1 MEINLSEK
9 EKLQQKFIEIHQKL
23 GDAALPHEIRSK
35 FEKSKDDIIKDY
47 FKKFGK
53 HISSEL

>member
-1 MEINLSEK
+1 LEISLSEK
-9 EKLQQKFIEIHQKL
+9 EKLQQNFIEIHQKL
-23 GDAALPHEIRSK
+23 GDAALPYEIRSK

>member
-1 MEINLSEK
+1 MEINISEK
-9 EKLQQKFIEIHQKL
+9 EKLLQKFVEIHQKL
-23 GDAALPHEIRSK
+23 GDAALPDEIRSK

>member
-9 EKLQQKFIEIHQKL
+9 EKLQQKFVEIHQKL
-23 GDAALPHEIRSK
+23 GDAALPYEIRSK

>member
-9 EKLQQKFIEIHQKL
+9 EKLQQKFVVIHQKL
-23 GDAALPHEIRSK
+23 GDAALPYEIRSK

>member
-9 EKLQQKFIEIHQKL
+9 EQLRQKFVEIHQKL
-23 GDAALPHEIRSK
+23 GDASLPYEIRSK
-35 FEKSKDDIIKDY
+35 LEKSKEDMIKEY
-47 FKKFGK
+47 FSKFGK

>member
-9 EKLQQKFIEIHQKL
+9 EKLQQKFVEIHQKL
-23 GDAALPHEIRSK
+23 GDAALPNEIRSN
-35 FEKSKDDIIKDY
+35 FEKSQDDIIKEY

>member
-1 MEINLSEK
+1 MEIRLSEK
-9 EKLQQKFIEIHQKL
+9 EKLQQNFIEIHQKL
-23 GDAALPHEIRSK
+23 GDAALPHEIRSE
-35 FEKSKDDIIKDY
+35 FEKSKDDIIKEY